1 MKQILKKIAPAL
13 IIALGLLG
21 VGYGIKSGLKSFS
34 EGNRQV
40 SVRGLAERYVDA
52 DRVTWP
58 LVYTLVG
65 NDLQS
70 LYAGIGRDNDVIKS
84 YLLKAGIEESEITV
98 VAPEVTDRYANLY
111 GSDRPANRYV
121 AKSVVVVSSD
131 KVKLINELIA
141 NSAQL
146 LNDGIALD
154 TNDYSNPTTYEFTGL
169 NDIKPEMIAEATKS
183 AREAADKF
191 AADSHSK
198 IGKIITA
205 SQGSFSI
212 ENRDSYTPYIK
223 YVRVVTTITYSL
235 NN

>member
-1 MKQILKKIAPAL
+1 MKQFLKKMAPAL
-13 IIALGLLG
+13 LIALGLVS
-21 VGYGIKSGLKSFS
+21 VGCGIKSGLKSFS
-34 EGNRQV
+34 EGQRQV

-52 DRVTWP
+52 DKVTWP
-58 LVYTLVG
+58 LVFSIVG
-65 NDLQS
+65 NDLQTM
-70 LYAGIGRDNDVIKS
+70 YAEIANGNEIIRT
-84 YLLKAGIEESEITV
+84 YLLKAGIEESEISV
-98 VAPEVTDRYANLY
+98 VAPEITDRYANLY

-131 KVKLINELIA
+131 KVKKVNELIN

-146 LNDGIALD
+146 LNQGIALD

-169 NDIKPEMIAEATKS
+169 NEIKPEMIAEATKS

-191 AADSHSK
+191 AADSDSK

-223 YVRVVTTITYSL
+223 YVRVVTSITYSL